1 MTASRFASLTFA
13 PFIGAVLAISCAL
26 LGCNTIFG
34 NELGYLAERDAREE
48 DAFDGVDAKFDNV
61 SVDTASADAVYDATL
76 DGPPIDVP
84 TADAIDVRLGDA
96 GDARPTLDVVDAPP
110 LPDVTADRDAE
121 VDGRPPSADAT
132 DGCILNACGG
142 CAVLSGVP
150 GASCG
155 ICGTSVC
162 SSDNDSVTCLDP
174 GRNLCDG
181 CGMLDAAP
189 GGTCGSCG
197 KYVCSTDKTRVAC
210 DDPGFAKVKQL
221 SAGWSHTCAVLTT
234 GGVRC
239 WGDNGNGQIGD
250 GTTTRR
256 LSPVAVPLPGVAS
269 IAAGTSHTC
278 ALMITGAV
286 QCWGG
291 NGSGQV
297 GDGTTSQRPSP
308 VATSGLSS
316 GVTAIGVG
324 NWGNSCALLNTGSV
338 SCWGNNVAGQQG
350 DSTTADVYLPTAVPG
365 LGGVSAISVASKY
378 TCALAG
384 AGSVQCWG
392 ANTFGQLGDGTTT
405 ERHFPV
411 NTGLSG
417 ALGISAGD
425 AHTCARVSS
434 GKVQCWGSN
443 LHGGLGDGTNTD
455 SYTPKE
461 VSGMAAVSALTV
473 GADHSCA
480 LLPTGTVQCWGLGN
494 HGQLGNGVTSDSLT
508 PLTIS
513 GLSDVGDIQ
522 AGGYHT
528 CAVLTTGV
536 VKCWGD
542 NFVGQVGDGTQIERH
557 TLFTVPLCP

>member
-13 PFIGAVLAISCAL
+13 PFIGAVLATSCAL
-26 LGCNTIFG
+26 WGCNTIFG

-61 SVDTASADAVYDATL
+61 SVDTASADAVYDGTL
-76 DGPPIDVP
+76 DGSPIDVP
-84 TADAIDVRLGDA
+84 TADAIDVRLGTLETP
-96 GDARPTLDVVDAPP
+96 GRRSTSWTRHPYPMSRPTAMPKSTVVRRAPMPPTDAFSTRAVDAQSF
-110 LPDVTADRDAE
+110 L
-121 VDGRPPSADAT
+121 
-132 DGCILNACGG
+132 
-142 CAVLSGVP
+142 
-150 GASCG
+150 
-155 ICGTSVC
+155 VC
-162 SSDNDSVTCLDP
+162 PVQ
-174 GRNLCDG
+174 
-181 CGMLDAAP
+181 AA
-189 GGTCGSCG
+189 
-197 KYVCSTDKTRVAC
+197 
-210 DDPGFAKVKQL
+210 
-221 SAGWSHTCAVLTT
+221 
-234 GGVRC
+234 
-239 WGDNGNGQIGD
+239 
-250 GTTTRR
+250 
-256 LSPVAVPLPGVAS
+256 
-269 IAAGTSHTC
+269 
-278 ALMITGAV
+278 AV

-365 LGGVSAISVASKY
+365 LGGVSVASKY

-384 AGSVQCWG
+384 AGSVQR
-392 ANTFGQLGDGTTT
+392 LGSEYLRAAGR
-405 ERHFPV
+405 RHHDRKAFPGEHRSLRSASV
-411 NTGLSG
+411 
-417 ALGISAGD
+417 SAGD

-434 GKVQCWGSN
+434 GKVQCGGSN

-513 GLSDVGDIQ
+513 GLS
-522 AGGYHT
+522 
-528 CAVLTTGV
+528 
-536 VKCWGD
+536 
-542 NFVGQVGDGTQIERH
+542 
-557 TLFTVPLCP
+557 LFTVPLCP